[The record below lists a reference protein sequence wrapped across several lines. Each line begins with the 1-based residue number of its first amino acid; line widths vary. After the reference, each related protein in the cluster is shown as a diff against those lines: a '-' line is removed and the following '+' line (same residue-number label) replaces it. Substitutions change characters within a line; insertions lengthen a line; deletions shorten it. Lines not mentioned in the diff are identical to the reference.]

1 LSVAAVGDGS
11 VDPRGRAAAQ
21 VEVAM
26 TEKPGE
32 ADRPLH
38 DPEPSLGG
46 PDVAAAVRNAE
57 AGSEAEGT
65 HGPAEPGADGDS
77 RLEQMREVEPD

>member
-1 LSVAAVGDGS
+1 
-11 VDPRGRAAAQ
+11 
-21 VEVAM
+21 M

-32 ADRPLH
+32 AGRPLH

-46 PDVAAAVRNAE
+46 PDVAAAVRDAE
-57 AGSEAEGT
+57 AGSQAEGT
-65 HGPAEPGADGDS
+65 HGPAESGADGDS